1 MAEVPTLTV
10 FALETLSVNV
20 NMAQVKSP
28 AAAQTL
34 FEYVTSFESFTCLK
48 HKMLVPFT
56 KVNQKSTST
65 KTFSYNLI

>member
-20 NMAQVKSP
+20 NMAQVKRT
-28 AAAQTL
+28 AAQTL

-56 KVNQKSTST
+56 KVNQKIYFH
-65 KTFSYNLI
+65 KHLFL